1 MTPYIVIM
9 SDHKRPRYY
18 VGRKMI
24 GAGNYA
30 VICTA
35 LSEYNARA
43 IADAMSAA
51 TLIEERKVVP
61 IKTRKRA

>member
-1 MTPYIVIM
+1 MTAYIVIM

-24 GAGNYA
+24 GTGSYA

-35 LSEYNARA
+35 LTEYNARA

-51 TLIEERKVVP
+51 APVEERKVVA
-61 IKTRKRA
+61 IKSRKRA